1 MSTPVGAAAELWLTW
16 KRAFEAVRA
25 PIVAEVTAGSDLSEP
40 ELSVLVTLFEAG
52 GAARQNVLAAE
63 LGWDRTRLSHL
74 ITRMEAREYV
84 TRGKVT
90 GGVEVALLTRGKD
103 ALGTS
108 IPTLE
113 EAARRHLLD
122 ALGPEDVEALQR
134 IVRRLLAP

>member
-1 MSTPVGAAAELWLTW
+1 MSTQLGSAAELWLTW

-40 ELSVLVTLFEAG
+40 ELSVLVTLFETG

-74 ITRMEAREYV
+74 LTRMEAREYV

-90 GGVEVALLTRGKD
+90 GGVEVALLTKGRD
-103 ALGTS
+103 ALDTS

-113 EAARRHLLD
+113 GSAQRHLLD
-122 ALGPEDVEALQR
+122 ALDPEDVRALRR
-134 IVRRLLAP
+134 IVRRLLTS